1 MSVPR
6 LARLRLRP
14 EESLKVPHRS
24 MRKPE
29 GRQRPTGARA
39 SREKRAR
46 ISQEKART
54 PGEEKIKIKI
64 KKKSTRVNSAG
75 GGGEV
80 GRASMEN
87 KHRRTRARTWKK
99 KSPRATPHKLRGKKI
114 KPLASTP
121 ATDALGRH
129 RGGGEEGPKDKNNDL
144 APTNHPPTPPGRLG
158 SSGGVEKKK
167 SRT

>member
-54 PGEEKIKIKI
+54 PGEEK
-64 KKKSTRVNSAG
+64 KKKKKHTGEQCRGRGRSGPGKYGKTSTDALGQERG
-75 GGGEV
+75 
-80 GRASMEN
+80 
-87 KHRRTRARTWKK
+87 KK
-99 KSPRATPHKLRGKKI
+99 KSPRATPHKLRGKKN
-114 KPLASTP
+114 KTTCFHTSYGCTREAP
-121 ATDALGRH
+121 G
-129 RGGGEEGPKDKNNDL
+129 RGGRTNTKITTWPPPITHPLPQGDSGAPEEWRK
-144 APTNHPPTPPGRLG
+144 
-158 SSGGVEKKK
+158 KKK
-167 SRT
+167 SRA